1 MATLGTEENG
11 RNGREVAVVE
21 RFKQESVNGLST
33 KIVVVVQR
41 LLLWRCGCLSGGS
54 IVHCVFRFSD
64 GHDNGD
70 SYNNITVKPC
80 LTATSVIQPPCD
92 YMQPLFFG
100 RPVKWL

>member
-11 RNGREVAVVE
+11 RSGREVAVVE

-41 LLLWRCGCLSGGS
+41 LLLWSCGCLSGGS

-64 GHDNGD
+64 GHDNDD
-70 SYNNITVKPC
+70 SETLPYRH
-80 LTATSVIQPPCD
+80 LSDTAA
-92 YMQPLFFG
+92 L
-100 RPVKWL
+100 